1 MIIVDTEI
9 ILNTK
14 ALAKILDYDRL
25 YPDRETAGILIG
37 KVHDT
42 YIEVTDMESGEQ
54 KGNAA
59 HVQID
64 DQTMIDI
71 VNKVTSLEGDLSII
85 GWWHSHPNI
94 GAHIF
99 SSTDVNTQNAYQSLF
114 ERAIAFV
121 IDQEKFKRT
130 ANFTDLDT
138 RFYRVDGSK
147 SYAIPYELRG
157 DPANEIRLFLAQDD
171 PTTYV
176 DEKTLIIVPTINKST
191 LRRLKKQLASPSV
204 GKILHESEI
213 VTLKHLT
220 ELHTSIESASPGPG
234 TFEQSEQVEQIDEL
248 LSDLHH
254 RLTEFEFQD
263 YTRMSNLLLSASIA
277 FFGMLSTILLLF
289 SL

>member
-1 MIIVDTEI
+1 MLVKAKEEI
-9 ILNTK
+9 EDLM
-14 ALAKILDYDRL
+14 ALGNING
-25 YPDRETAGILIG
+25 ETAGILVG

-42 YIEVTDMESGEQ
+42 HIEITDMESGEQ

-64 DQTMIDI
+64 DQTLIDI
-71 VNKVTSLEGDLSII
+71 VNKVTSKDDDLSIV

-114 ERAIAFV
+114 ARAIAFV

-130 ANFTDLDT
+130 ANFIDLDT
-138 RFYRVDGSK
+138 RFYRVDGNK

-171 PTTYV
+171 PTTYI
-176 DEKTLIIVPTINKST
+176 DEKTLIIVPTIDK
-191 LRRLKKQLASPSV
+191 LALKRLKKQLKLPSV
-204 GKILHESEI
+204 NNILSESEI

-220 ELHTSIESASPGPG
+220 ELHASVESSSPGPG
-234 TFEQSEQVEQIDEL
+234 TFEQSEQVDQIDEL
-248 LSDLHH
+248 LTDLHH
-254 RLTEFEFQD
+254 RLTEFEFQN
-263 YTRMSNLLLSASIA
+263 YTRMSNFLLSASIA
-277 FFGMLSTILLLF
+277 FFGVLSTILLLF

>member
-1 MIIVDTEI
+1 MSSEI

-42 YIEVTDMESGEQ
+42 HIEITDMESGGQ

-64 DQTMIDI
+64 DQTLIDI
-71 VNKVTSLEGDLSII
+71 VNKVTSKGDDLSIV

-99 SSTDVNTQNAYQSLF
+99 SSTDVHTQNAYQSLF
-114 ERAIAFV
+114 ARAIAFV

-130 ANFTDLDT
+130 ADFVDLDT
-138 RFYRVDGSK
+138 RFYRVDGNK

-171 PTTYV
+171 PTTYI
-176 DEKTLIIVPTINKST
+176 DEKTLIIVPTINKLA
-191 LRRLKKQLASPSV
+191 LRRLKKQLNLPSV
-204 GKILHESEI
+204 NNLLSETEI

-220 ELHTSIESASPGPG
+220 DLHASVEASSPGPG
-234 TFEQSEQVEQIDEL
+234 TFEQSEQVDQIDDL
-248 LSDLHH
+248 LTNLHY

-263 YTRMSNLLLSASIA
+263 YTRMSNFLLSASIA
-277 FFGMLSTILLLF
+277 FFGILSMLLILF

>member
-1 MIIVDTEI
+1 VIIVDTEI

-42 YIEVTDMESGEQ
+42 HIEVTDMESGGQ

-64 DQTMIDI
+64 DQTLIDI
-71 VNKVTSLEGDLSII
+71 VNKVTSKGDDSSII

-99 SSTDVNTQNAYQSLF
+99 SSTDINTQNAYQALF

-157 DPANEIRLFLAQDD
+157 DPANEIHLFLAQDD

-176 DEKTLIIVPTINKST
+176 DEKTLIIVPTINRTT
-191 LRRLKKQLASPSV
+191 LNRLKKQLNSPSLNR
-204 GKILHESEI
+204 ILDESEI

-220 ELHTSIESASPGPG
+220 ELHSSIETASPGPG
-234 TFEQSEQVEQIDEL
+234 TLEQSEQVDQIDKL
-248 LSDLHH
+248 LTNLHY
-254 RLTEFEFQD
+254 RLKEFEFQD
-263 YTRMSNLLLSASIA
+263 YTKMSNFLLSASIA
-277 FFGMLSTILLLF
+277 FFGILSMMLLF
-289 SL
+289 YSF